1 MASPQPTPRVRRR
14 RAVRLAVVAGGLGM
28 LLAALP
34 LPNWSFTSVSVG
46 SHRVLPTVETASA
59 AELRTVA
66 VQSGTQVTGDR
77 VAAADTS
84 VPTFNSIGLTFD
96 RAPSEPV
103 FLRTQRPDGGWDPW
117 QVLPVSADEGP
128 DGTTSAGTDAVWTG
142 GAVGYEVNLGRSD
155 AKVAD
160 VVTVADQLRRSVA
173 DTTPLAGA
181 ATVMPF
187 TVHPRTEWG
196 ARATNG
202 SPSYASSLKLAVV
215 HHSASGNTYTQ
226 AQVPSVLRSIQAY
239 HMDGRGWSDMAYNFV
254 VDKYGTIWEGRG
266 GGISRPVIGAHAMG
280 FNTSSVG
287 VMVLGD
293 YSLPGVV
300 PGAATVESVSKVV
313 GWKFAMHGINPTSRT
328 SFTSG
333 GSTSIPSGTVVD
345 LPRVVGHKDVGATGC
360 PGSIYGYMGGM
371 RARAQEWA
379 NWIRA
384 TSGPSGKVEQVT
396 MPSPGTVRVSGYA
409 VDPDLNG
416 PAKVR
421 LTLGG
426 RTLEA
431 DTSVDRPDVALMPGF
446 ASAPLASGFEFNVTG
461 VPPGFAEA
469 CATIVDQGS
478 VIGDESL
485 GCTELQVADPA
496 GEAPTGELFAVTVAP
511 GSVMMAFRVAD
522 AQGAAPFA
530 GDVLLDGTVRAT
542 RTTNSEGVSLVRLDG
557 VQGGRHRLCLR
568 ARNVGAGADTVVD
581 CTYPVVPGAVPRG
594 VVELLA
600 TEPGRVKVKGWVVD
614 DESVS
619 PTFVAVFVGA
629 AGTGVPADRPRP
641 DQQVWFPGLGPNHG
655 FEATVPAAKGS
666 HNVCVVAHNL
676 GLGTDSTL
684 TCKRLVV
691 K

>member
-1 MASPQPTPRVRRR
+1 MASPRPTPRVRSR

-28 LLAALP
+28 LLAVLP

-46 SHRVLPTVETASA
+46 SHRVLPAVATASA

-77 VAAADTS
+77 VAAADPS

-103 FLRTQRPDGGWDPW
+103 FLRTRRPDGGWDPW
-117 QVLPVSADEGP
+117 KVLPVSADEGP
-128 DGTTSAGTDAVWTG
+128 DGSTSAGTDPVWTG

-160 VVTVADQLRRSVA
+160 VVTVAEQLRRSVA

-202 SPSYASSLKLAVV
+202 SPSYASALKLAVV

-254 VDKYGTIWEGRG
+254 VDKFGTIWEGRG
-266 GGISRPVIGAHAMG
+266 GGIGRPVVGAHAMG

-300 PGAATVESVSKVV
+300 PGAAAVESVSKVI
-313 GWKFAMHGINPTSRT
+313 GWKFALHRIDPTSRT

-360 PGSIYGYMGGM
+360 PGSIYGYLGQM
-371 RARAQEWA
+371 RTRAQDWTT
-379 NWIRA
+379 WIRA
-384 TSGPSGKVEQVT
+384 VSGPSGVVEQVT

-409 VDPDLNG
+409 VDPDLSG
-416 PAKVR
+416 LARVR
-421 LTLGG
+421 LTVGG
-426 RTLEA
+426 RTVEA
-431 DTSVDRPDVALMPGF
+431 DTSVERPDVQTMPGYTN
-446 ASAPLASGFEFNVTG
+446 APLASGFELTVSG
-461 VPPGFAEA
+461 VPPGYAEA
-469 CATIVDQGS
+469 CTTVVDQGS
-478 VIGDESL
+478 FVGNEQL
-485 GCTELQVADPA
+485 GCTELQVEDPA
-496 GEAPTGELFAVTVAP
+496 GAAPTGALSAITTQPGTVMFAVSA
-511 GSVMMAFRVAD
+511 AD
-522 AQGAAPFA
+522 PQGTAPFA
-530 GDVLLDGTVRAT
+530 ADVLLDGYWRS
-542 RTTNSEGVSLVRLDG
+542 TTTTDAAGRSIVRLDG
-557 VQGGRHRLCLR
+557 QQGGSRLLCLR
-568 ARNVGAGADTVVD
+568 VRNVGAGADTVVD
-581 CTYPVVPGAVPRG
+581 CARVQVPGASPRG
-594 VVELLA
+594 QLELLA
-600 TEPGRVKVKGWVVD
+600 TEPTGIRAAGWVVD
-614 DESVS
+614 DETMLPV
-619 PTFVAVFVGA
+619 VVRVWVDGVLRNYGA
-629 AGTGVPADRPRP
+629 SLPRP
-641 DQQVWFPGLGPNHG
+641 DKAGQFPRLGNGHGFNAFVTVPKGQHSVCVAAQNFGLGSDLSFG
-655 FEATVPAAKGS
+655 
-666 HNVCVVAHNL
+666 
-676 GLGTDSTL
+676 
-684 TCKRLVV
+684 CKQLVV